1 MFLKLKR
8 DVAALACVGALVGT
22 SLATVG
28 CSTRAQGGTLLGGA
42 TGAAVGSM
50 IGAGKGST
58 GAMLGLGLL
67 GALVGNQ
74 LFDKNADDSGQEYDR
89 RDDDYEY
96 RRRLRDDWRRD
107 EYRDRDSDYYDD
119 NYRDDNNRDSRSGRN
134 NRY

>member
-1 MFLKLKR
+1 MNVTVPSKLR
-8 DVAALACVGALVGT
+8 RNVANLVCLSALVGV
-22 SLATVG
+22 AVGAVG

-50 IGAGKGST
+50 IGGGKGST

-74 LFDKNADDSGQEYDR
+74 LFDKPADESQQEYDR

-107 EYRDRDSDYYDD
+107 DYRDRDSGYYDD
-119 NYRDDNNRDSRSGRN
+119 DYRDSRNSRGR
-134 NRY
+134 Y

>member
-1 MFLKLKR
+1 MNVTGSLKLKR
-8 DVAALACVGALVGT
+8 NIGNVVFLSALAVASMGA
-22 SLATVG
+22 VG

-50 IGAGKGST
+50 IGSGKGST

-74 LFDKNADDSGQEYDR
+74 LFDKPADEAQREYDR

-107 EYRDRDSDYYDD
+107 DYRDRDSGYYDD
-119 NYRDDNNRDSRSGRN
+119 DYRDSRSGRS
-134 NRY
+134 RY

>member
-1 MFLKLKR
+1 MNFTVPLKLR
-8 DVAALACVGALVGT
+8 RSITGLVCLSALVGT
-22 SLATVG
+22 TVSVVG

-50 IGAGKGST
+50 IGKGKGST

-74 LFDKNADDSGQEYDR
+74 LFDKPADEAEHEYDR
-89 RDDDYEY
+89 RDDDYDY

-107 EYRDRDSDYYDD
+107 DYRDRDSGYYDD
-119 NYRDDNNRDSRSGRN
+119 DYRGSRNS
-134 NRY
+134 RY

>member
-1 MFLKLKR
+1 MDVIMPSNLKLN
-8 DVAALACVGALVGT
+8 VTAMMCLVALVGA
-22 SLATVG
+22 SVG

-50 IGAGKGST
+50 IGGGKGST
-58 GAMLGLGLL
+58 GALLGLGLL

-74 LFDKNADDSGQEYDR
+74 LFDKTADESSTEYDR

-107 EYRDRDSDYYDD
+107 DYRDRDSGYYDD
-119 NYRDDNNRDSRSGRN
+119 NYRGSRSGSG
-134 NRY
+134 RY